1 GRDGEPANAWMAYS
15 VHDIVQLRDWIEKSD
30 GSEFFR
36 KVQRQKLD
44 ALIGLCEMVTC
55 RRQALLGYF
64 GEDLPEPCGNCD
76 NCIAPP
82 LMVDQT
88 IAAQKALSAVY
99 RTGEQFGVGYLTDVL
114 LGNPDPRIQNN
125 GHDRLSVFGIGNEL
139 DASGWRR
146 LFRQLI
152 IGGQLAVDAD
162 GHGSLML
169 TEKARPL
176 LRGEEKFFVRHSPK
190 NVDYEVRRR
199 PRKVVTVAPED
210 ELLYRELKILRSQ
223 LAEAASVA
231 PYVICHDRTLV
242 ELAEKRP
249 ATLDDLWGIS
259 GLGQVKIER
268 YGAAFLEVIAQFS
281 RK

>member
-1 GRDGEPANAWMAYS
+1 VRRATQERFLTEEGLIVVATIAFGMGIDKPDVRFVAHLNLPKTIEAYYQETGRAGRDGEPANAWMAYS
-15 VHDIVQLRDWIEKSD
+15 VQDIVQLRDWIEKSD

-114 LGNPDPRIQNN
+114 LG
-125 GHDRLSVFGIGNEL
+125 
-139 DASGWRR
+139 
-146 LFRQLI
+146 
-152 IGGQLAVDAD
+152 
-162 GHGSLML
+162 
-169 TEKARPL
+169 
-176 LRGEEKFFVRHSPK
+176 
-190 NVDYEVRRR
+190 
-199 PRKVVTVAPED
+199 
-210 ELLYRELKILRSQ
+210 
-223 LAEAASVA
+223 
-231 PYVICHDRTLV
+231 
-242 ELAEKRP
+242 
-249 ATLDDLWGIS
+249 
-259 GLGQVKIER
+259 
-268 YGAAFLEVIAQFS
+268 
-281 RK
+281 